1 MAHRDRGIGRELA
14 IALVWL
20 AFAAGAA
27 SLAYQAM
34 LWLTARVH

>member
-1 MAHRDRGIGRELA
+1 MAHRDRGIGRELV
-14 IALVWL
+14 IVVVWL